1 MSYNQARTRGVGGG
15 VGGGVRGGVGRK
27 TEVKSK
33 PKETK
38 KAKETKKSTTDR
50 LVRLNDRNET
60 KRNNSPKK
68 PSDRSV
74 IKRLT
79 KSQMDRLKEHSK
91 MHGGMGSKHM
101 RKMIYVMTREGKSF
115 NQAHIIAM
123 KFDKMKK

>member
-1 MSYNQARTRGVGGG
+1 MSYNSRGN
-15 VGGGVRGGVGRK
+15 RGMSGRVGRTIRAA
-27 TEVKSK
+27 TESKPK

-38 KAKETKKSTTDR
+38 KAKETKKSKTDR

-68 PSDRSV
+68 PSDRSI

-101 RKMIYVMTREGKSF
+101 RKMIFVMTRENRSF
-115 NQAHIIAM
+115 SEAHKIAM

>member
-1 MSYNQARTRGVGGG
+1 MSYNSRGTRGVSG
-15 VGGGVRGGVGRK
+15 RVGRTIRAA

-50 LVRLNDRNET
+50 LERLNDRKET
-60 KRNNSPKK
+60 KRNNEPKK
-68 PSDRSV
+68 PSDRSI

-79 KSQMDRLKEHSK
+79 KAQLDRLKEHSK
-91 MHGGMGSKHM
+91 LHGGMSSRHM
-101 RKMIYVMTREGKSF
+101 RKMIFVMTRENKSF
-115 NQAHIIAM
+115 SEAHKIAM

>member
-1 MSYNQARTRGVGGG
+1 MSYNQARTRGIGGRVGGG
-15 VGGGVRGGVGRK
+15 VGRN

-38 KAKETKKSTTDR
+38 KAKETKKSKTDR
-50 LVRLNDRNET
+50 LERLNDRKET
-60 KRNNSPKK
+60 KRNNESQKS
-68 PSDRSV
+68 SDRSI

-79 KSQMDRLKEHSK
+79 KAQMDRLKEHSK
-91 MHGGMGSKHM
+91 LHNGMGSKHM
-101 RKMIYVMTREGKSF
+101 RKMIFVMTREGKSF